1 LEADLVL
8 AEDSE
13 PEEVSVRFRSIFLG
27 VEAFPSEVRLALE
40 DFLGSFLGWLLER
53 GARLVDLSEDELSE
67 ELVEEALLRLAS
79 FLLAVELFFAAGV
92 FLPDAAALAFLVP
105 LGLLEARAA
114 SFFMLKIKR
123 SSSVGVLLPG
133 AARLPCFF
141 RVATLSS
148 VEDSEVEES
157 EVEED
162 ESPED
167 EEEKLSLRDAA
178 ALAAGVLPAFLVLA
192 DLLEARSEEDESSAV
207 SFFMLRIKRS
217 SSAGVL
223 LPGAARLA
231 LLFCM
236 AGAPS
241 AEDAEVESSE
251 DEEDESSEEE
261 EDKSPEDEEDE
272 SPEEEESELSSSEE
286 DPSLAPFILASSEDR
301 NPHSPPCRRYIA
313 NKFQYNCVVNDLGRV
328 FFKYPTLLSFTRGL
342 LEDDLLGA
350 SLNRFSLN

>member
-27 VEAFPSEVRLALE
+27 VVAFPLE
-40 DFLGSFLGWLLER
+40 DFPGSFLGWLLER

-67 ELVEEALLRLAS
+67 EPVEEALLRLAS
-79 FLLAVELFFAAGV
+79 FLSAAELFFAAGL

-133 AARLPCFF
+133 AARLPCFLSL
-141 RVATLSS
+141 ATLSS

-157 EVEED
+157 EEEED
-162 ESPED
+162 ESPEE

-192 DLLEARSEEDESSAV
+192 DLLEARSGEDEFSAV
-207 SFFMLRIKRS
+207 SSFMLRIKRS

-223 LPGAARLA
+223 LLGAARLA
-231 LLFCM
+231 RLFCI
-236 AGAPS
+236 AGAGASS

-251 DEEDESSEEE
+251 EEEDESPEEE
-261 EDKSPEDEEDE
+261 EDKSPEDAEDE
-272 SPEEEESELSSSEE
+272 SPDEEEEELSSSEE
-286 DPSLAPFILASSEDR
+286 DPSLTPFILASSEDR
-301 NPHSPPCRRYIA
+301 NPHSPPCRRYIN
-313 NKFQYNCVVNDLGRV
+313 NKFQCNSLANDLGRV
-328 FFKYPTLLSFTRGL
+328 FL
-342 LEDDLLGA
+342 
-350 SLNRFSLN
+350 

>member
-1 LEADLVL
+1 VL

-67 ELVEEALLRLAS
+67 EPVEEALLRLAS
-79 FLLAVELFFAAGV
+79 FLSAAELFFAAGL

-105 LGLLEARAA
+105 LGLLEDRAA

-141 RVATLSS
+141 RLATLSS
-148 VEDSEVEES
+148 VEDAEVEES
-157 EVEED
+157 EEEED
-162 ESPED
+162 ESPE
-167 EEEKLSLRDAA
+167 EEDEKLFLRDAA

-192 DLLEARSEEDESSAV
+192 DLLEARSEEDESPAV

-236 AGAPS
+236 AGAGASS

-251 DEEDESSEEE
+251 EEEDEPSEEE

-272 SPEEEESELSSSEE
+272 SPEEEEDELSSSEE
-286 DPSLAPFILASSEDR
+286 DPSLAPFILASREDR
-301 NPHSPPCRRYIA
+301 NPHSPPCRRYVN
-313 NKFQYNCVVNDLGRV
+313 NKFQCNNVVNDLGRV
-328 FFKYPTLLSFTRGL
+328 FL
-342 LEDDLLGA
+342 
-350 SLNRFSLN
+350 

>member
-1 LEADLVL
+1 
-8 AEDSE
+8 
-13 PEEVSVRFRSIFLG
+13 
-27 VEAFPSEVRLALE
+27 
-40 DFLGSFLGWLLER
+40 
-53 GARLVDLSEDELSE
+53 
-67 ELVEEALLRLAS
+67 
-79 FLLAVELFFAAGV
+79 
-92 FLPDAAALAFLVP
+92 LPDAAALAFLVH

-141 RVATLSS
+141 RLATLSS

-162 ESPED
+162 ESPE
-167 EEEKLSLRDAA
+167 EEEETLSLRDAA

-223 LPGAARLA
+223 LPGSARLA

-236 AGAPS
+236 AGASS

-251 DEEDESSEEE
+251 EEEDESSEEE

-272 SPEEEESELSSSEE
+272 SPEEEELSSSEE
-286 DPSLAPFILASSEDR
+286 DPSLAPFILATREAR

-313 NKFQYNCVVNDLGRV
+313 YKFHYNSVVNDLRRV

-350 SLNRFSLN
+350 SLNIFGLNLIRLDIFRRPTFCKMVGDTLRIINYKDTKTKCRHLKKLTSKGTLRQVFIRVYRLEIQSVMLVTQLCELLPL